1 LKRAEFAQAR
11 EPAIDSS
18 MATEV
23 PVIEAEA
30 LQARVR
36 ELRRF
41 L

>member
-1 LKRAEFAQAR
+1 LRAGREYALPFA
-11 EPAIDSS
+11 

-23 PVIEAEA
+23 SVIDPEA